1 MEEWLAE
8 LGLEPVERAEREGV
22 SSWDVVLD
30 GRVRRDVRL
39 TLIHDPTV
47 GVVGWVHYAPPLSD
61 RLRKSYRQLL
71 RWNDELP
78 FAKFAI
84 SEDERPVLTAEIPA
98 DQLAID
104 SLGLMVARLLA
115 ICDLLYDESVQWLDR
130 RDGRARAHA
139 SDAPITQ
146 PRDPRPAGAALL
158 DRFAGRLGELT
169 APSQSGGEP
178 GM

>member
-8 LGLEPVERAEREGV
+8 LGLVPVERAEREGV

-98 DQLAID
+98 DQLGID

-115 ICDLLYDESVQWLDR
+115 ICDLLYEESAQWLDR
-130 RDGRARAHA
+130 GDRRPRALAA
-139 SDAPITQ
+139 DAPVAGSGGA
-146 PRDPRPAGAALL
+146 RPDGAALL
-158 DRFAGRLGELT
+158 DRFADRLGELA
-169 APSQSGGEP
+169 APSPSGEAQV
-178 GM
+178 